1 MEVFDLCSFIQ
12 EDSMVFGKFLER
24 FVQQTPV
31 TVMLRAVMENA
42 FSVGAIDAIFARTAT
57 QQREGDLL
65 FSTVVDLLSL
75 TVCGVRKSLN
85 AAYVAAQ
92 ERVAVSV
99 KSVYNKLNGVEIG
112 VSRELVRST
121 AARLRRVAR
130 ETGTRPARFAGYCE
144 KILDG
149 SHLPSTEHRL
159 KELRTT
165 RSGPLPGQALC
176 VLEPAVMLITDV
188 FPCEDGHAQERQL
201 LPEVLET
208 VRRKD
213 VWIAD
218 RNFCTTNF
226 LFGID
231 QRLGSFIIRQH
242 ASTLTYELLKK
253 RKVVGR
259 CDTGTVYEQP
269 MRLAH
274 PDGRTLNARRITVV
288 LDEATEDGDEE
299 IHIVTNLPK
308 RISGIAVAEGYRG
321 RWTVENAFQELEQAL
336 ESEIRTLAY
345 PKAALLAFCLA
356 VVTYNMMSVVKG
368 SLAKVHGDVVPREQ
382 LSGYYL
388 AEEIS
393 ASYRGMMVAV
403 PPQTWKRKFA
413 SLSPRRLAQ
422 ILETLALS
430 VRPEQFRKTKRGP
443 KKPQPRRTSGKRFHH
458 VSTARLIASRT

>member
-1 MEVFDLCSFIQ
+1 VI
-12 EDSMVFGKFLER
+12 FGKILER
-24 FVQQTPV
+24 FVRETPV

-42 FSVGAIDAIFARTAT
+42 FSVETIDSVFAKTAT
-57 QQREGDLL
+57 QQREGELL

-75 TVCGVRKSLN
+75 TVCGVRNSVN
-85 AAYVAAQ
+85 AAYVAAQAQ

-99 KSVYNKLNGVEIG
+99 KSVYNKLNGVETQ
-112 VSRELVRST
+112 VSRELVRRT
-121 AARLRRVAR
+121 AARLREVAR
-130 ETGTRPARFAGYCE
+130 ATRATRPAAFPGYCE

-188 FPCEDGHAQERQL
+188 FPCEDAHAQERQL

-208 VRRKD
+208 VKPKD

-226 LFGID
+226 LFGIA
-231 QRLGSFIIRQH
+231 QRRGFFVIRQH
-242 ASTLTYELLKK
+242 GSTLSYELLGK

-259 CDTGTVYEQP
+259 CETGMVYEQA
-269 MRLAH
+269 MRLTH
-274 PDGRTLNARRITVV
+274 PDARTLKIRRITLV
-288 LDEATEDGDEE
+288 LDEPTTDGDEE
-299 IHIVTNLPK
+299 IHILTNLPK
-308 RISGIAVAEGYRG
+308 RQFSGIAVANGYRQ
-321 RWTVENAFQELEQAL
+321 RWTLENAFQELEQAL

-345 PKAALLAFCLA
+345 PKAALLALCLA
-356 VVTYNMMSVVKG
+356 VVTYNMLSIVKS
-368 SLAKVHGDVVPREQ
+368 SLAKVHGAVVPRER

-403 PPQTWKRKFA
+403 PPQTWQRKFA
-413 SLSPRRLAQ
+413 GLSPRKLADV
-422 ILETLALS
+422 LETLALS
-430 VRPEQFRKTKRGP
+430 ARPEQFRKTKRGP
-443 KKPQPRRTSGKRFHH
+443 KKPPPRRTSGKRFHH
-458 VSTARLIASRT
+458 VSTARLLASRT